1 MYRVV
6 RYFTDLQDNNY
17 AYNAGDKFPRD
28 GVEVSNER
36 INELLSDQNKQCR
49 QLIQYVDEFD
59 SEVADDSPVAESE
72 KVYDEEML
80 SEMTTREIK
89 TLAAE
94 RGYKI
99 TKNSKSD
106 VIEQFL
112 NQQG

>member
-28 GVEVSNER
+28 GMVVSNER
-36 INELLSDQNKQCR
+36 INELLSDKNKQCR
-49 QLIQYVDEFD
+49 QLIQYVDEFE
-59 SEVADDSPVAESE
+59 SEVADDSPVGEVG
-72 KVYDEEML
+72 KVYNEDDL

-89 TLAAE
+89 EVADE

-99 TKNSKSD
+99 TKTAKAD
-106 VIEQFL
+106 VISQFL
-112 NQQG
+112 AQQG